1 MNIRTMNFRTK
12 NFCDM
17 ATRRAMTGACIAAIA
32 CLPLAAHAGD
42 TIKIGV
48 IAALTGPYANIGKP
62 FEDGIRTYL
71 QQYGDQVAGK
81 KIEILYRDDGG
92 SNADHSK
99 RAAQELIAREK
110 VDFLIGFSLTP
121 SALAV
126 APLATRAKTPMI
138 VMNAVTTGITD
149 KSPYM
154 VRTSM
159 TMHQMTEPFGTWTG
173 KSGVGKTNGKA
184 IGTVYTLVSDYST
197 GADAETKFSKGFS
210 EAGGKIVGSARVP
223 LANPDYSPFIQRVK
237 DQKPDAL
244 FFFAPGAEDGTAL
257 LKAFTDKGLDKA
269 GIKFLGVGDMT
280 SDTPTLAALGE
291 RALGAVTVLNYSTA
305 LDNDANKA
313 FLKAYA
319 AANPQRPA
327 ATFVTVAAY
336 DTMGMIAETVRKL
349 NGNVTGDAAIK
360 TLAGMKWNSPR
371 GPISIDPATRDIVQ
385 NMYIR
390 EVKKVDG
397 KLVNAPIGVL
407 KDVPPR

>member
-1 MNIRTMNFRTK
+1 MKTRTVRNTGIRTIAL
-12 NFCDM
+12 
-17 ATRRAMTGACIAAIA
+17 ATLGTLAVAIM
-32 CLPLAAHAGD
+32 PLAAQAQAQTRD
-42 TIKIGV
+42 TIRVGV
-48 IAALTGPYANIGKP
+48 IAALTGPFANIGKP

-71 QQYGDQVAGK
+71 HQHGDRVAGK
-81 KIEILYRDDGG
+81 KLEIIYRDDGG
-92 SNADHSK
+92 SNVDLSK

-138 VMNAVTTGITD
+138 VMNAVTTGITE

-173 KSGVGKTNGKA
+173 KSRIGK
-184 IGTVYTLVSDYST
+184 VYTLVSDYST
-197 GADAETKFSKGFS
+197 GADAEAKFIKGFS
-210 EAGGKIVGSARVP
+210 EAGGKVVGSARVP
-223 LANPDYSPFIQRVK
+223 LANPDYSPFVQRAK

-280 SDTPTLAALGE
+280 SDSPTLEALGD

-305 LDNDANKA
+305 LDNDANRA

-327 ATFVTVAAY
+327 PTFVTVVAY

-349 NGNVTGDAAIK
+349 NGKVTGETAIK
-360 TLAGMKWNSPR
+360 ALSGMKWNSPR

-390 EVKKVDG
+390 EVKKIDG

-407 KDVPPR
+407 KDVPPQ